1 MLEEV
6 VVHCWEFRW
15 MKQNFVAQFFQLLK
29 HWLCYVHSSII
40 LEKNWALSVGQCQ
53 LQTLQF
59 LVHLIDLLSTLLRCN
74 GFARIQKAIVVQT
87 DNRPAN
93 SDHEFVCVCK
103 FVFRKCFGA
112 SPQSNHWAGHPI
124 KSGCP
129 IKSTFCHMSQSDG
142 SLLFHRIREDSTSEW
157 WLFSFSVSSWS
168 NHLLSFFTFS
178 ICFKCWMTDLEWLT
192 LSFLA
197 TSRVVV
203 RRSLLSS
210 PSVSYSAHVG
220 WNLRICISIKTPGD
234 ADAAGL
240 WTTLRDTLP
249 QCIPQQ
255 ENSQEG
261 F

>member
-1 MLEEV
+1 MAWGQGAALESPLTL
-6 VVHCWEFRW
+6 WE
-15 MKQNFVAQFFQLLK
+15 
-29 HWLCYVHSSII
+29 VHSSWDFMWQ
-40 LEKNWALSVGQCQ
+40 K
-53 LQTLQF
+53 F
-59 LVHLIDLLSTLLRCN
+59 
-74 GFARIQKAIVVQT
+74 GFG
-87 DNRPAN
+87 
-93 SDHEFVCVCK
+93 
-103 FVFRKCFGA
+103 KCFGA

-240 WTTLRDTLP
+240 WTTLGDTLP